1 MSAADIDARRRR
13 RRSILAPLAALL
25 AAVGVYVGGYVA
37 YRQSHVERW
46 AKDGKPYVIFDS
58 MGAYYAFRP
67 LSRLDETL
75 TGAGAH
81 IGPHR

>member
-1 MSAADIDARRRR
+1 MSAARIDASRRRH
-13 RRSILAPLAALL
+13 RSILALLAALL
-25 AAVGVYVGGYVA
+25 AAAVGYVGGYVA

-67 LSRLDETL
+67 LSRLDEAL
-75 TGAGAH
+75 TGTGAH